1 MDSEKKKRKFV
12 WLELAAIA
20 VFVVI
25 AIVVSKQVSTGT
37 KENKAETLY
46 VENEPETVIEE
57 VPAPLAPE
65 DDVYDMPEIEPRFP
79 GGDEAMAKWIQQ
91 NVSYP
96 NEAMEMGEQGMVY
109 VKFIVDKDGSVVNA
123 EVRKGVSES
132 LDNEA
137 LRVVKMMPK
146 WIPGEQ
152 DGKKVRVSFTLPI
165 SFKLG

>member
-1 MDSEKKKRKFV
+1 MESENKKRKFL
-12 WLELAAIA
+12 WLELSAIA
-20 VFVVI
+20 VFVII
-25 AIVVSKQVSTGT
+25 AIVVSRTVSNGDR
-37 KENKAETLY
+37 ENKSDIVY
-46 VENEPETVIEE
+46 VDNEPETMIDEIPSPIVPGEE
-57 VPAPLAPE
+57 V
-65 DDVYDMPEIEPRFP
+65 YDIAEIEPSFP

-91 NVSYP
+91 NVYYP
-96 NEAMEMGEQGMVY
+96 DEAADMGEQGIVY

-123 EVRKGVSES
+123 EVRKGVSKA

-137 LRVVKMMPK
+137 LRIVRMMPK

>member
-12 WLELAAIA
+12 WLELSSIA
-20 VFVVI
+20 VFVII
-25 AIVVSKQVSTGT
+25 AIVVSQHVSKGT
-37 KENKAETLY
+37 KENQAEILN
-46 VENEPETVIEE
+46 VDNEPETVIEE
-57 VPAPLAPE
+57 LPAPIAPIE
-65 DDVYDMPEIEPRFP
+65 DVYDISEVEPSFP
-79 GGDEAMAKWIQQ
+79 GGPEEMAKWIQKK
-91 NVSYP
+91 VKYP
-96 NEAMEMGEQGMVY
+96 TEAAEMGEQGIVY
-109 VKFIVDKDGSVVNA
+109 VEFVVNTDGSIANV

-146 WIPGEQ
+146 WIPGVQ

>member
-20 VFVVI
+20 VFVII
-25 AIVVSKQVSTGT
+25 AIVVSQQVSDEP
-37 KENKAETLY
+37 KEYQAENLY
-46 VENEPETVIEE
+46 FENEPETVIDE
-57 VPAPLAPE
+57 VPAPIVPGE
-65 DDVYDMPEIEPRFP
+65 EVYDIAEVEPSFP
-79 GGDEAMAKWIQQ
+79 GGPEEMTKWIQKKVQ
-91 NVSYP
+91 YP
-96 NEAMEMGEQGMVY
+96 IEAAEMGEQGIVY
-109 VKFIVDKDGSVVNA
+109 VKFIVNTDGSVVNA

>member
-12 WLELAAIA
+12 WLELVAIA

-25 AIVVSKQVSTGT
+25 AIFVSQQVSTGT
-37 KENKAETLY
+37 RENRAENLY
-46 VENEPETVIEE
+46 VENESETVVEE
-57 VPAPLAPE
+57 DSAPLAPE
-65 DDVYDMPEIEPRFP
+65 DNVYDMPEIEPIFP

-96 NEAMEMGEQGMVY
+96 LEAMEMGEQGIVY
-109 VKFIVDKDGSVVNA
+109 VKFVIDKDGSVINA

-137 LRVVKMMPK
+137 LRVVKKMPK
-146 WIPGEQ
+146 WIPGEL

>member
-1 MDSEKKKRKFV
+1 
-12 WLELAAIA
+12 
-20 VFVVI
+20 
-25 AIVVSKQVSTGT
+25 
-37 KENKAETLY
+37 
-46 VENEPETVIEE
+46 
-57 VPAPLAPE
+57 
-65 DDVYDMPEIEPRFP
+65 
-79 GGDEAMAKWIQQ
+79 
-91 NVSYP
+91 
-96 NEAMEMGEQGMVY
+96 MEMGEQGIVY
-109 VKFIVDKDGSVVNA
+109 VKFVIDKDGSVVNE

>member
-20 VFVVI
+20 VFVII
-25 AIVVSKQVSTGT
+25 AIVVSQQVSTGT
-37 KENKAETLY
+37 KENKAEALY
-46 VENEPETVIEE
+46 VENEPETMIEE

-65 DDVYDMPEIEPRFP
+65 EDVYDMPEIEPRFP

-96 NEAMEMGEQGMVY
+96 NEAMEMGEQGIVY
-109 VKFIVDKDGSVVNA
+109 VKFVIDKDGSVVNE

-137 LRVVKMMPK
+137 LRVVKMMPN